1 MIRAILM
8 GHGRMGQMVEETMAR
23 DGNFELI
30 GVVDVGLFER
40 PEDVLGTPDVLID
53 FSYPGNLELALQ
65 FGMATGCPLVLGTTG
80 YSADQIAMIRD
91 ASKKTAIVHSSNYST
106 GVAVLQRALKL
117 VAPALLD
124 AFDVE
129 IIETHHNKKA
139 DAPSG
144 TAKLLVDAIDPGHSF
159 PRVYGREG
167 QVGARGHE
175 IGIHAVRGGTVAG
188 EHRVIFLGEDEVIEF
203 KHSATSRKI
212 FANGAVR
219 AAKFVTGKPAG
230 LYTMQDVLEEV
241 NA

>member
-40 PEDVLGTPDVLID
+40 PEDVPGIPDVLID
-53 FSYPGNLELALQ
+53 FSYPGNLDMALQ
-65 FGMATGCPLVLGTTG
+65 FGVVTGCPLVLGTTG
-80 YSADQIAMIRD
+80 YSEEQLAQIRG

-129 IIETHHNKKA
+129 IIETHHNKKT

-144 TAKLLVDAIDPGHSF
+144 TAKLLVDAIDPDHSF
-159 PRVYGREG
+159 PCVYGREG
-167 QVGARGHE
+167 QVGARGRE
-175 IGIHAVRGGTVAG
+175 IGIHAVRGGTIAG
-188 EHRVIFLGEDEVIEF
+188 EHRVIFFGEDEVIEF
-203 KHSATSRKI
+203 KHSAASRKI

-219 AAKFVTGKPAG
+219 AAKFAAGKPAG

-241 NA
+241 NT

>member
-23 DGNFELI
+23 DGDFELI

-40 PEDVLGTPDVLID
+40 PEDVPGNPDVLID
-53 FSYPGNLELALQ
+53 FSYPGNLETALA

-80 YSADQIAMIRD
+80 YGKEQLAMIRE

-124 AFDVE
+124 TFDVE

-144 TAKLLVDAIDPGHSF
+144 TAKLLVDAVDPGHSF

-188 EHRVIFLGEDEVIEF
+188 EHRVIFYGEDEVIEF

-219 AAKFVTGKPAG
+219 AAKFAVGKPAG

-241 NA
+241 NT